1 MADYLPEP
9 QFSYTKQL
17 EAYDALLEKRK
28 RENKWGTIFNNIDA
42 MTNPNHVASGTF
54 ARNEKRMAGSY
65 GTSLTQESKRLSLLG
80 KAEKE
85 GIHQEISM
93 RLQNATK
100 NKRMANKSDFDTW
113 FETLGPHF
121 SGEYKKYFD
130 IWKAGIGEERE
141 EAATIEKRAR
151 FDRFRFE
158 NDEKDAKTAADKLT
172 AADIAFK
179 DAEVD
184 KLYLEHLPAYATYYN
199 QVNMGMV
206 SGPDNLTSLR
216 MKIARSVANQDWTDD
231 VKEAVITKVWATL
244 NKSVTGGERIPT
256 TSTALSVDKS
266 LREQAAASTTRLQKT
281 ANKRVRTAYAA
292 FVADK
297 DNEPKNLEDYVNY
310 HRQLSDQLD
319 AINYAGTYAKREDVK
334 AVMDKFEQRYK
345 GYESQRS
352 KRYDPEKVPT
362 YKKAQNKESGEI
374 RFVTNADINSG
385 GWIPVQTTTETAIE
399 PFPKKHFLVGKAL
412 WMGAEDQVMKDRIFA
427 YLKTMQEK
435 GILYEVTEEE
445 VEIATLIEEE
455 LKKVDEAG
463 LAALQKALGLD
474 LPPGGGEAKP
484 PTSAKERIQILRN
497 AGVDK
502 ETIRLILIKEGLI
515 DG

>member
-1 MADYLPEP
+1 
-9 QFSYTKQL
+9 
-17 EAYDALLEKRK
+17 
-28 RENKWGTIFNNIDA
+28 
-42 MTNPNHVASGTF
+42 
-54 ARNEKRMAGSY
+54 
-65 GTSLTQESKRLSLLG
+65 
-80 KAEKE
+80 
-85 GIHQEISM
+85 
-93 RLQNATK
+93 
-100 NKRMANKSDFDTW
+100 
-113 FETLGPHF
+113 
-121 SGEYKKYFD
+121 
-130 IWKAGIGEERE
+130 
-141 EAATIEKRAR
+141 
-151 FDRFRFE
+151 
-158 NDEKDAKTAADKLT
+158 
-172 AADIAFK
+172 
-179 DAEVD
+179 
-184 KLYLEHLPAYATYYN
+184 
-199 QVNMGMV
+199 
-206 SGPDNLTSLR
+206 
-216 MKIARSVANQDWTDD
+216 
-231 VKEAVITKVWATL
+231 
-244 NKSVTGGERIPT
+244 
-256 TSTALSVDKS
+256 
-266 LREQAAASTTRLQKT
+266 
-281 ANKRVRTAYAA
+281 
-292 FVADK
+292 
-297 DNEPKNLEDYVNY
+297 
-310 HRQLSDQLD
+310 
-319 AINYAGTYAKREDVK
+319 
-334 AVMDKFEQRYK
+334 MDKFEQRYK

-445 VEIATLIEEE
+445 VEIANLIEEE